1 MKGRFDF
8 GSAEIDVET
17 EARPLRREDEPANPF
32 KVLLLGNFS
41 GRKKG
46 IAASVKQA
54 RPIRLDRDNFEE
66 VMERMQAG
74 VEIPMFSGEGSS
86 QIYPVRE
93 LDDLHPDQLYQNL
106 PLFRELRELRR
117 NLQSPSNFPA
127 AAEKI
132 QKWAGIDLTAAE
144 AKTPAK
150 PDSQLA
156 SLTPDQ
162 LLRHMLGEEISEAG
176 SSSPPPSKDNWQDF
190 LGKIV
195 APHLRP
201 GVDPRQPLLLAR
213 LDEAVSALMR
223 RVLHDPA
230 FQQLE
235 ALWRGLFFL
244 VSRLE
249 TDENLQLWVL
259 DLSRDELFDHLSD
272 WDNLPL
278 SRLYGLLIKEALET
292 PGASPWTVVAGL
304 FDVGGDVR
312 EIAWL
317 GRMARLAAFG
327 QFPFLAG
334 ASTRLLGFDSFA
346 QVPDN
351 VMWQATGKLAEAW
364 RELRRIPPSD
374 SLGLVLPRFLLRL
387 PYGRKTDATE
397 RFDFEE
403 MIFPAAHEDFLWIPS
418 AVASVYLMGEAFS
431 RNGWQFRPGEV
442 QQIDGL
448 PFYMQE
454 EGGESKVQPCAEILM
469 TMEMA
474 EKILESG
481 IMPLLSFK
489 DRDFIRLAQFQAIS
503 DPWAPLR
510 GLWNMGE

>member
-17 EARPLRREDEPANPF
+17 EARPLRWEAEPDSPF

-41 GRKKG
+41 GGKKG
-46 IAASVKQA
+46 GAASVKQT

-66 VMERMQAG
+66 VMGVMQAG
-74 VEIPMFSGEGSS
+74 VEIPMIGGEGAPHF
-86 QIYPVRE
+86 YPVRE
-93 LDDLHPDQLYQNL
+93 LDDFHPDQLYRKL
-106 PLFRELRELRR
+106 PLFQELRELRR
-117 NLQSPSNFPA
+117 DLQSPSNFPA

-132 QKWAGIDLTAAE
+132 QKWAGADLAAAE
-144 AKTPAK
+144 TKLPAK
-150 PDSQLA
+150 PDPQLA

-162 LLRHMLGEEISEAG
+162 LLRQMLGEDISEAG
-176 SSSPPPSKDNWQDF
+176 PSSAPPSKDNWREF
-190 LGKIV
+190 LGRIV
-195 APHLRP
+195 APHLQP
-201 GVDPRQPLLLAR
+201 GEDPRQPLLLAR

-230 FQQLE
+230 FQRLE

-249 TDENLQLWVL
+249 TDENLQLWAM
-259 DLSRDELFDHLSD
+259 DLSRDELFDDLSN

-278 SRLYGLLIKEALET
+278 SRLYGVLIKEALET
-292 PGASPWTVVAGL
+292 PGASPWTMVTGL
-304 FDVGGDVR
+304 FDVGRNVQ

-334 ASTRLLGFDSFA
+334 ASTRLLGIDSFE
-346 QVPDN
+346 QIPEH
-351 VMWQATGKLAEAW
+351 MKWQADGKLAEAW
-364 RELRRIPPSD
+364 RELRRIRHAD
-374 SLGLVLPRFLLRL
+374 SLGLVLPRFLVRL
-387 PYGRKTDATE
+387 PYGRQTDAAE

-403 MIFPAAHEDFLWIPS
+403 MGVPAAHKDFLWIPP
-418 AVASVYLMGEAFS
+418 AVACVYLMGKAFC
-431 RNGWQFRPGEV
+431 RRGWQFRPGEV
-442 QQIDGL
+442 QEIEGL
-448 PFYMQE
+448 PFFMQQV
-454 EGGESKVQPCAEILM
+454 GGEEKVQPCAEILM
-469 TMEMA
+469 TMEEA

-489 DRDFIRLAQFQAIS
+489 DRDFIRLARFQAIS
-503 DPWAPLR
+503 DPPAPLR
-510 GLWNMGE
+510 GPWEKED

>member
-8 GSAEIDVET
+8 GNAEIDVET
-17 EARPLRREDEPANPF
+17 EARPLRREVEPDSPF

-54 RPIRLDRDNFEE
+54 RPIRLDRDNFAE
-66 VMERMQAG
+66 VMGIMQAG
-74 VEIPMFSGEGSS
+74 VEIPMISGEGTS

-93 LDDLHPDQLYQNL
+93 LDDFHPDQLYQKL
-106 PLFRELRELRR
+106 PLFQALRELRR
-117 NLQSPSNFPA
+117 ELQSPSNFPS

-132 QKWAGIDLTAAE
+132 QKWAGADLTAAE
-144 AKTPAK
+144 AKSPAK
-150 PDSQLA
+150 PDPQLA

-162 LLRHMLGEEISEAG
+162 LLRQMLGEDISEAV
-176 SSSPPPSKDNWQDF
+176 SSSPPPSKDNWQEF
-190 LGKIV
+190 LGRIV

-201 GVDPRQPLLLAR
+201 GVDARQPLLLAR

-230 FQQLE
+230 FQRLE

-249 TDENLQLWVL
+249 TEENLQLWVL
-259 DLSRDELFDHLSD
+259 DLSRDELFDDLSN

-312 EIAWL
+312 EIALL
-317 GRMARLAAFG
+317 GRMGRLAAFG

-334 ASTRLLGFDSFA
+334 ASARLLGIDSFV
-346 QVPDN
+346 QVPED
-351 VMWQATGKLAEAW
+351 VKWQASGKLAEAW
-364 RELRRIPPSD
+364 QELRRLPQSD
-374 SLGLVLPRFLLRL
+374 SLVLVLPRFLVRL
-387 PYGRKTDATE
+387 PYGRQTDATE

-403 MIFPAAHEDFLWIPS
+403 MSVPAAHEDFLWIPP
-418 AVASVYLMGEAFS
+418 AVASVYLMGEAFC

-454 EGGESKVQPCAEILM
+454 DGGEKRVQPCAEILM
-469 TMEMA
+469 TMEIA

-489 DRDFIRLAQFQAIS
+489 DRDYIRLAGFQAIS
-503 DPWAPLR
+503 DPPAPLR
-510 GLWNMGE
+510 GSWNAGH